1 MFTKKSFNPMPHNQV
16 SISMLQGDFLALWNS
31 KVIHQFGCARIIK
44 VKIGESTGLQGAL
57 PASLI
62 IHKRPIHLQTA
73 GTLTNLSRLP
83 LTIQSLPLDAHLTCL
98 WVFGSTFCILV
109 CVCVI
114 FLP

>member
-1 MFTKKSFNPMPHNQV
+1 MPRNQV

-83 LTIQSLPLDAHLTCL
+83 LTIQSTFRCPSHMSLGV
-98 WVFGSTFCILV
+98 WVYILHP